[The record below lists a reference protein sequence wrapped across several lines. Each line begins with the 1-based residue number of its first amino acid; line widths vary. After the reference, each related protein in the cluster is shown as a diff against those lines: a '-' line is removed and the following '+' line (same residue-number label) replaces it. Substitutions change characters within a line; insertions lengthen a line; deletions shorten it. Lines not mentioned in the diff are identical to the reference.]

1 MEADWTVVCCIYHKP
16 RAVGESSDESSS
28 DSSSDSD
35 SDDDGSARPAG
46 GNKPKQHKH
55 HHHNPHDGHGPDCAG
70 SGTGHVKDESRKARM
85 PTSMFRRREGVPRT
99 WRRMHDSA

>member
-1 MEADWTVVCCIYHKP
+1 MKADWMVVCCIYHKP

-46 GNKPKQHKH
+46 GRKSKQHKH
-55 HHHNPHDGHGPDCAG
+55 HHHSHDDHGPDCAG
-70 SGTGHVKDESRKARM
+70 SGSGHVKDESRKAKNAY
-85 PTSMFRRREGVPRT
+85 EHVPKT
-99 WRRMHDSA
+99 